1 LLDLADLQLLATAE
15 EEAGRSAEEVAV
27 LRRSVD
33 SQSSLRAA
41 AEARAAEEHRQ
52 RVDLEH
58 RVGEL
63 EEAAAEQALVAGA
76 RDADLEQ
83 LRKDLDRA
91 NADRLALAE
100 EKARLEVRLVEWWGG
115 GVKCEV
121 R

>member
-1 LLDLADLQLLATAE
+1 M
-15 EEAGRSAEEVAV
+15 AV

-52 RVDLEH
+52 RVDLAH

-63 EEAAAEQALVAGA
+63 EEAAAEQALIAGA

-83 LRKDLDRA
+83 LRKELERS

-100 EKARLEVRLVEWWGG
+100 EKARLEVCVVVRWCGG
-115 GVKCEV
+115 KTCEV
-121 R
+121 G